1 MPDLTNIR
9 PVGLRLIYEYRRTD
23 VTKLI
28 GAFHNCVNTHSNF

>member
-1 MPDLTNIR
+1 MPSLTHIH
-9 PVGLRLIYEYRRTD
+9 PVGLMLIYEYRWTD